1 MYLKKTSFSLLFL
14 FLSTISISAA
24 EPVAGYKLYGFIRSD
39 FYINSRSNFQAQDGL
54 FNILPKPIE
63 LNANGSDINAIPEA
77 EMLSILSR
85 FGLDFTGAPV
95 LGAKTTAKVECDFA
109 GFSTSYYVMRLRQ
122 AFIKLNWSQTE
133 LLVGQT
139 WHPMFGN
146 VLPSIQSGSAGSPF
160 QPFNRSPQLRLKQ
173 NLNESLSLTG
183 SAIYQMQYTSQG
195 PSGSSASYLKSSLLP
210 NLFLGLE
217 NKNKIWTT
225 GIGLD
230 IKRIKIKHQFNTSAS
245 AQAYAQY
252 INNNWQIK
260 AKATLGENMSDHMM
274 IGGYGVS
281 GKDSTYNEDTFT
293 NFNTLTSWINI
304 VYGQKIQAGIFA
316 GLSQNMG
323 TNKDLIT
330 NASGKFIAY
339 GNGLYDQQLVDNL
352 YRFTPHLTYSLSNFR
367 LGVEYE
373 LTTASYGTLKANGRV
388 KNPYNISNHRAM
400 ATISYIF

>member
-388 KNPYNISNHRAM
+388 NNPYNISNHRAM

>member
-1 MYLKKTSFSLLFL
+1 MYLKKTSLLFSFI
-14 FLSTISISAA
+14 FLSIVSTFAA
-24 EPVAGYKLYGFIRSD
+24 EPTVGYKLYGFIRSD

-63 LNANGSDINAIPEA
+63 LNASGNDINAVPEA

-85 FGLDFTGAPV
+85 FGLDFTGTPV

-122 AFIKLNWSQTE
+122 AYIKLNWSQTE

-139 WHPMFGN
+139 WHPMFGS

-173 NLNESLSLTG
+173 NFTESLSLTG
-183 SAIYQMQYTSQG
+183 SAIYQMQYMSQG

-210 NLFLGLE
+210 NVFVGLE
-217 NKNKIWTT
+217 NKGKVWTS
-225 GIGLD
+225 GVGLD

-245 AQAYAQY
+245 AQAYAQF
-252 INNNWQIK
+252 INKNWQIK

-281 GKDSTYNEDTFT
+281 GKDSTNNEDTFT

-304 VYGQKIQAGIFA
+304 VYGSKIQAGIFA
-316 GLSQNMG
+316 GISQNMG
-323 TNKDLIT
+323 TNKDLVL
-330 NASGKFIAY
+330 NASGKFTAY

-352 YRFTPHLTYSLSNFR
+352 YRFTPHITYSLSNFK
-367 LGVEYE
+367 LGLEYE
-373 LTTASYGTLKANGRV
+373 LTTARYGTLKANGRV
-388 KNPYNISNHRAM
+388 RNPYNISNHRAM